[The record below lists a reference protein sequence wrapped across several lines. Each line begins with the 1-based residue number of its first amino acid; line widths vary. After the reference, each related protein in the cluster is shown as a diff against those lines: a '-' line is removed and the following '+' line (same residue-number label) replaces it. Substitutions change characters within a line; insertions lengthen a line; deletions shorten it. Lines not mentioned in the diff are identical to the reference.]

1 MAQEKK
7 CPPEGLPGWMGT
19 YGDLV
24 TLLLCFF
31 VLLYAFS
38 TTDSQK
44 FKNLIMS
51 FKGTFGVMKG
61 GKTISPDALLSS
73 ARVEY
78 KGSEYRYQYIA
89 KKVEA
94 ELEKYAGDETIRK
107 SDVSDE
113 QTADSQEEQKK
124 ELQDQIDQEQTDV
137 KITERGIEISLGD
150 KVLFDLAKAN
160 LKPGASD
167 ILDIVLNNIKDIEN
181 NVVIEGHTDNWPINN
196 REFPSNWE
204 LSAARATTV
213 LRYFVDKETRI
224 RDRVSLAGF
233 ADTRPI
239 TENDTSAGRQKNRRV
254 VIIILKTME
263 ERIEEKLL
271 EKQEVDGG
279 N

>member
-51 FKGTFGVMKG
+51 FRGTFGVMKG

-94 ELEKYAGDETIRK
+94 ELKKYSGDKTIRK
-107 SDVSDE
+107 EDVSDE
-113 QTADSQEEQKK
+113 QQAQQQEKQQK
-124 ELQDQIDQEQTDV
+124 ELEDKITQEDTDV

-167 ILDIVLNNIKDIEN
+167 VLDIVLNNIKDIEN
-181 NVVIEGHTDNWPINN
+181 NIVVEGHTDNWSINTK
-196 REFPSNWE
+196 EFPSNWE

-213 LRYFVDKETRI
+213 LKYFVGKEGRI
-224 RDRVSLAGF
+224 KDRLSLAGF
-233 ADTRPI
+233 SDTRPI
-239 TENDTSAGRQKNRRV
+239 SDNNTKNGRQK
-254 VIIILKTME
+254 K
-263 ERIEEKLL
+263 
-271 EKQEVDGG
+271 
-279 N
+279 

>member
-7 CPPEGLPGWMGT
+7 CPPEGLPGWMAT

-94 ELEKYAGDETIRK
+94 ELEKYAGDKTIRK
-107 SDVSDE
+107 SDVSE
-113 QTADSQEEQKK
+113 GQTAQQQEEQKEK
-124 ELQDQIDQEQTDV
+124 LQEEITQEDTDV

-160 LKPGASD
+160 LKPGASEV
-167 ILDIVLNNIKDIEN
+167 LDIVLNNITDIEN
-181 NVVIEGHTDNWPINN
+181 NIVVEGHTDNWPINN

-213 LRYFVDKETRI
+213 LRYFVSKNRGI
-224 RDRVSLAGF
+224 RDRLSLAGF
-233 ADTRPI
+233 SDTRPI
-239 TENDTSAGRQKNRRV
+239 AENNSANGRQKNRRV

-271 EKQEVDGG
+271 AKQEVDGG

>member
-1 MAQEKK
+1 MPEKK

-19 YGDLV
+19 YGDMV

-78 KGSEYRYQYIA
+78 KGSEFRYQYIA

-94 ELEKYAGDETIRK
+94 ELKKYAGDKTIRK
-107 SDVSDE
+107 EDVSDE
-113 QTADSQEEQKK
+113 QKAEQQEEQKK
-124 ELQDQIDQEQTDV
+124 ELEDQITQEDTDV

-160 LKPGASD
+160 LKSGASG
-167 ILDIVLNNIKDIEN
+167 ILDIVLNNITDIEN
-181 NVVIEGHTDNWPINN
+181 NIVIEGHTDNWPINN

-213 LRYFVDKETRI
+213 LKYFLEKENRI
-224 RDRVSLAGF
+224 RDRLSLAGF

-239 TENDTSAGRQKNRRV
+239 SDNNTANGRQKNRRV

-271 EKQEVDGG
+271 AKQEVDGG